1 MGLHRARL
9 AGGAK
14 VLAVGHHRR
23 CNGTGRRRLNVLV
36 NYLPR
41 YVFTVAGGLAVI
53 HVDVVVLVDVV
64 ARLTD
69 RACVVVYIPVC
80 IVGRTVHAL
89 VDRAVACVGINV
101 PIGVIRGAGRRV
113 LINVG
118 HGPRVDILV
127 HVGAGGC
134 VLIDVRHRPRID
146 VLVHVRVGVRASGRV
161 VVRVRTSGRIGIG
174 IVRRAVGCRV
184 VDV

>member
-1 MGLHRARL
+1 LT
-9 AGGAK
+9 
-14 VLAVGHHRR
+14 VGHHRR

-80 IVGRTVHAL
+80 IVGRAVHAL
-89 VDRAVACVGINV
+89 VDRAVARVGVDV
-101 PIGVIRGAGRRV
+101 PVGVIRCAVAGV
-113 LINVG
+113 LVDVCHRARI
-118 HGPRVDILV
+118 DILV
-127 HVGAGGC
+127 HVGARCC
-134 VLIDVRHRPRID
+134 VLIDVCHRPRID
-146 VLVHVRVGVRASGRV
+146 VLVHVRVGVRTSGRVIV
-161 VVRVRTSGRIGIG
+161 VVRVCASGRIGIG